1 MWRDGD
7 VEEEEAS
14 VEGWRRGRGG
24 SECGGMEAWKRRK
37 RVWEEGAKR
46 VKWSHEH
53 HTERNWTAL
62 ADDEEGQQRRCGAW

>member
-1 MWRDGD
+1 
-7 VEEEEAS
+7 
-14 VEGWRRGRGG
+14 
-24 SECGGMEAWKRRK
+24 MEAWKRRK